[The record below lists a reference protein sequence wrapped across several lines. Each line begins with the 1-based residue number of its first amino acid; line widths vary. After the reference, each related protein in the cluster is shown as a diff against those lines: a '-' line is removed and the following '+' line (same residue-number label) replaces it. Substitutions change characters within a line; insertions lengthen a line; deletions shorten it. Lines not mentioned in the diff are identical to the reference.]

1 MTIWPVLLD
10 LLVAALLVATIVYA
24 VRLNRR
30 LAVLRE
36 DRAQLQEMIKGLQ
49 KATEQAEEAVG
60 GLRLGAAD
68 AGRSLH
74 EVVERAQVLKS
85 DLMFITERAD
95 GAADRL
101 EAVLKAQREA
111 PPPVAPQPAAT
122 PPAEPMR
129 RRPAPPRV
137 DLDGVSA
144 DAKGAQSRLSSLLKQ
159 ADTPQQRPAS
169 PPPAAEEP
177 DRAAAP
183 QSRAERDLLRALEGR
198 R

>member
-1 MTIWPVLLD
+1 MIWSLILD
-10 LLVAALLVATIVYA
+10 VIVAALLVAVIVYA
-24 VRLNRR
+24 VRLSRR

-49 KATEQAEEAVG
+49 KATQQAEDAVG

-74 EVVERAQVLKS
+74 EVVERAQALKA
-85 DLMFITERAD
+85 DLLFITEKAD
-95 GAADRL
+95 AAADRL
-101 EAVLKAQREA
+101 EAALRAQRDVPA
-111 PPPVAPQPAAT
+111 PAPVAAEAPQPARD
-122 PPAEPMR
+122 PR
-129 RRPAPPRV
+129 RRPQRV
-137 DLDGVSA
+137 EMEAAAA

-159 ADTPQQRPAS
+159 AEAVPAS
-169 PPPAAEEP
+169 RPTPPAVAPSPAEPE
-177 DRAAAP
+177 RAAP